1 MEGLEIKLSKYD
13 ANPPP
18 LPNKKLPRSYMT
30 ETRYPAPS
38 SWVHLLYFASHAL
51 GDMVNTY
58 STVRD
63 PTAEMSSQCSYY
75 MHSKECSTLGQ
86 GRDIKTPLSSAD
98 VPIFLGGAV

>member
-1 MEGLEIKLSKYD
+1 MQI
-13 ANPPP
+13 PPP
-18 LPNKKLPRSYMT
+18 PEEKAPKIIYIT

-58 STVRD
+58 STVLD